1 MLESLTIVE
10 FSKLLGHIYD
20 GHIEED
26 PYSSFLQNVR
36 ETLSLNFASMTLRE
50 PIGDDGGLL
59 FISCDILEKTLIDDH
74 ENPYTDRYYTSDL
87 MYKLP
92 WGKAVTLD
100 ECISYKSLESSDLY
114 TMCMAPI
121 NIYHM
126 MGLDLRNANGQR
138 FTVRFCRP
146 KSADN
151 FNESEKA
158 FMTEIGHHIQRAVSN
173 GMQVIQLDSERKLFS
188 KTISGLS
195 IGIITLDERGKV
207 INQNRAAE
215 EFLAH
220 KDGLYVINE
229 QLHLDNTTD
238 KQKLN
243 DYIAEV
249 IEAQRQQEVPP
260 VNAMTVERPSGAV
273 HLELLIKPLAV
284 DQTVE
289 SAKTP
294 HLMILISDPA
304 KKYEIDI
311 KMLRSLYNLTRAEA
325 MLAKHLAAGET
336 LDQSANSLGIA
347 RNTARA
353 QLRSIFAKTGAT
365 QQSMLVSLILK
376 SLATFS

>member
-1 MLESLTIVE
+1 MLKSLTIVE

-36 ETLSLNFASMTLRE
+36 EILSLNFASMTLRE

-114 TMCMAPI
+114 TMCMEPI

-229 QLHLDNTTD
+229 QLHLDNTAD

-249 IEAQRQQEVPP
+249 IDAQRQQEVPP

-294 HLMILISDPA
+294 HLMIFISDPA

>member
-26 PYSSFLQNVR
+26 PYSSFLRNVR
-36 ETLSLNFASMTLRE
+36 EILSLNFASMTLRE

-207 INQNRAAE
+207 INQNRAVE

-294 HLMILISDPA
+294 HLMIFISDPA